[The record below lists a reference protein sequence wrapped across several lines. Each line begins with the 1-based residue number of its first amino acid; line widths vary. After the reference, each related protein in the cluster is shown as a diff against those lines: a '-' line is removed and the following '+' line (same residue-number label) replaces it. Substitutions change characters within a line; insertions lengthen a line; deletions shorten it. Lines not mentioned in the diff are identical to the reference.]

1 MQNKRAFSDDF
12 TFKVNEKVVSIV
24 AKETGFQGI
33 EPQALEA
40 FTNLL
45 DSYLDKTLTS
55 AHRFSELGNRA
66 KPNIHD
72 ITRSLENSGVD
83 ISKFKEYLNT
93 KVNDTKTAK
102 SKKKYFKTQKTTST
116 LEAIPTFLPSDNEDS
131 EDEAEDH
138 TTEDGMPTYVP
149 RHLPSFPSKHSFRQ
163 TPIYINRPDDP
174 QKVRELTSEQSRTVE
189 ENLKKLMSAENQLL
203 RQANVDSANALLE
216 STSTTSSNSNIMMPI
231 VNYEVF
237 IQRRKRQ
244 KQSGTTLNVEGS
256 DEPKPNSSNTTNNAS
271 DMGGLDLD
279 TTQVGGPGSGGAGG
293 AEEEE
298 EDENTQA
305 A

>member
-1 MQNKRAFSDDF
+1 MQQNKRAFSDDF
-12 TFKVNEKVVSIV
+12 TFEVNEKVVSIV

-33 EPQALEA
+33 QPQALEA
-40 FTNLL
+40 FSSLL
-45 DSYLDKTLTS
+45 DSYLDKMLSS
-55 AHRFSELGNRA
+55 AHLFAELGNRA

-72 ITRSLENSGVD
+72 ITRSLENSGVE
-83 ISKFKEYLNT
+83 IASFKDYLHT

-102 SKKKYFKTQKTTST
+102 LKKKYFKTQKTKST
-116 LEAIPTFLPSDNEDS
+116 LESIPNFLPSDNEDS

-138 TTEDGMPTYVP
+138 TTEGGMPTYVP

-216 STSTTSSNSNIMMPI
+216 STSTTSSNIMMPI
-231 VNYEVF
+231 VNYEGF

-256 DEPKPNSSNTTNNAS
+256 DEPKPNTSNTTNNAS
-271 DMGGLDLD
+271 DMGGMDLD
-279 TTQVGGPGSGGAGG
+279 ATQIRGSGG
-293 AEEEE
+293 AEEE
-298 EDENTQA
+298 DESTQVA
-305 A
+305 

>member
-1 MQNKRAFSDDF
+1 
-12 TFKVNEKVVSIV
+12 
-24 AKETGFQGI
+24 
-33 EPQALEA
+33 
-40 FTNLL
+40 
-45 DSYLDKTLTS
+45 
-55 AHRFSELGNRA
+55 
-66 KPNIHD
+66 
-72 ITRSLENSGVD
+72 
-83 ISKFKEYLNT
+83 
-93 KVNDTKTAK
+93 
-102 SKKKYFKTQKTTST
+102 
-116 LEAIPTFLPSDNEDS
+116 
-131 EDEAEDH
+131 
-138 TTEDGMPTYVP
+138 
-149 RHLPSFPSKHSFRQ
+149 
-163 TPIYINRPDDP
+163 
-174 QKVRELTSEQSRTVE
+174 
-189 ENLKKLMSAENQLL
+189 MSAENQLL

>member
-1 MQNKRAFSDDF
+1 MQNKRAFSDDY
-12 TFKVNEKVVSIV
+12 TFEVNEKVVSIV

-40 FTNLL
+40 FTSLL
-45 DSYLDKTLTS
+45 DSYVDKMLSS
-55 AHRFSELGNRA
+55 AHRFAELGNRA

-72 ITRSLENSGVD
+72 ITRSLENSGVE
-83 ISKFKEYLNT
+83 ISNFKEYLHT

-102 SKKKYFKTQKTTST
+102 LKKKYFKTQKMTST
-116 LEAIPTFLPSDNEDS
+116 LESIPNFLPSDNEDS

-138 TTEDGMPTYVP
+138 TTEGGMPTYVP

-203 RQANVDSANALLE
+203 RQANVDSANAMLE
-216 STSTTSSNSNIMMPI
+216 STSTTTSSNIMMPI

-256 DEPKPNSSNTTNNAS
+256 DEPKPNSSSTTNNAS

-279 TTQVGGPGSGGAGG
+279 TTQVGGGAGAGTG

-298 EDENTQA
+298 VEESTQVA
-305 A
+305 